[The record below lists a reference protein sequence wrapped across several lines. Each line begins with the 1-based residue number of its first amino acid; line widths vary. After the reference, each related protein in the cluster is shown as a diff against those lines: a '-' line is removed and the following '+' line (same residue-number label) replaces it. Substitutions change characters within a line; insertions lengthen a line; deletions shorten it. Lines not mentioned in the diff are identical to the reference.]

1 MNSTI
6 LLRHSLYVT
15 NVFVVV
21 LIFLRECT
29 QFSADW
35 ELNSLGYEPVSAERA
50 TEWEQLEA
58 ACTTESQGWELVDV
72 GPEGQHWAETVCVG
86 WGEFIVEQ
94 GRAIFKVTQRY
105 CLPRPALKTS
115 IKLANEV
122 GPSFNILDCSG
133 KIPHCDTVSV
143 GLCSRCLGGNKGG
156 QIQYMRSSFKQNF
169 LVN

>member
-6 LLRHSLYVT
+6 LSRHSLYVT

-58 ACTTESQGWELVDV
+58 ACTAELLLRLQCFVSSTVFLYVAKSITCDV
-72 GPEGQHWAETVCVG
+72 CMYRFRHLKY
-86 WGEFIVEQ
+86 FKL
-94 GRAIFKVTQRY
+94 IFH
-105 CLPRPALKTS
+105 
-115 IKLANEV
+115 
-122 GPSFNILDCSG
+122 SFE
-133 KIPHCDTVSV
+133 KIPPSNKLFIIFNRYSVTIMSYSFPCKKQKKSPKPPIDIYYWGHLHCPP
-143 GLCSRCLGGNKGG
+143 GGP
-156 QIQYMRSSFKQNF
+156 FCP
-169 LVN
+169 V